1 MLSHAL
7 PVAAAAD
14 DDEFSESLLL
24 VQAISMDCLKF
35 HGPRAQAQR
44 TLITRNC
51 AQIALY
57 MYNSQLSYT

>member
-7 PVAAAAD
+7 PVAAAVAAAAD

-35 HGPRAQAQR
+35 HGPRAQAQM
-44 TLITRNC
+44 TLI
-51 AQIALY
+51 
-57 MYNSQLSYT
+57 S